1 MVSGL
6 SHVTAVA
13 AGCHHSMALTST
25 GQVWAWGNNSQGQLG
40 ASITTIPRTTPQQVK
55 MLPAIK
61 AIAAGCFHSIA
72 LDTKGYLWIW
82 GSNSYGQLGTGSP
95 IRNSSTPLQLTSF
108 QASEM
113 DGGDDFT
120 LALLLDGTVRAWG
133 NNNQGQLAT
142 GSTSPTSS
150 NSPVLT
156 RLAGISAIAAGAS
169 HGLGVKWDGT
179 VVAWGA
185 NSFCALGVGTSS
197 PSFSATPLTVNGVSI
212 PGPAISAGRY
222 FSVSADDNGF
232 GPPNPGSVVAV
243 WGGNFSGE
251 LGIGSLMYSC
261 RATTGGQYPGYPASW
276 PVYLP
281 RGDRGSLSAGGHHT
295 VAVDVTGKVVAWG
308 KNDAG
313 QLGTGSSSG
322 SVWAMQ
328 TMFP

>member
-1 MVSGL
+1 MIHRFMNGYLAVTLLLTATTAIGSSVADEPEGQASFALTSPSYTAVAAGEFHTLALRSDGIVYAAGSNSSGQLGDGTTAWTLAGPPTMVSGL
-6 SHVTAVA
+6 THVTAVA

-169 HGLGVKWDGT
+169 HGLGVK
-179 VVAWGA
+179 
-185 NSFCALGVGTSS
+185 
-197 PSFSATPLTVNGVSI
+197 
-212 PGPAISAGRY
+212 
-222 FSVSADDNGF
+222 
-232 GPPNPGSVVAV
+232 
-243 WGGNFSGE
+243 
-251 LGIGSLMYSC
+251 
-261 RATTGGQYPGYPASW
+261 
-276 PVYLP
+276 
-281 RGDRGSLSAGGHHT
+281 
-295 VAVDVTGKVVAWG
+295 
-308 KNDAG
+308 
-313 QLGTGSSSG
+313 
-322 SVWAMQ
+322 
-328 TMFP
+328 